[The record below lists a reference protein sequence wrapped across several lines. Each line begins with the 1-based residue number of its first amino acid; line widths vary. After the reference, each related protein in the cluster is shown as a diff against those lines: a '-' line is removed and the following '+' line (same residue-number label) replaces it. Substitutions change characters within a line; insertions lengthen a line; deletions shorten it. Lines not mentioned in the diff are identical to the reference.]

1 MALPP
6 GRDAS
11 ERPGLALGA
20 GERVIMRVLV
30 IEDFDP
36 LRRSIAK
43 GLQKAGMAVDQTGD
57 GEEGLWYARLNPY
70 DAVILDLMLPGL
82 DGLTILRKLRA
93 EGLKHH
99 ILILTARDTVED
111 RVHGL
116 DAGADDYLVK
126 PFAFSELLA
135 RVRALI
141 RRTYQAK
148 SPSVQ
153 VGSLRLD
160 TAKQRVW
167 VGQRPANLSAREY
180 ALLEFLALRAGAVVS
195 RTEIWEHVYDFHS
208 ESDSNVVD
216 VYIYYL
222 RRKLDE
228 PGRPSL
234 IQTVRGRG
242 YCLGDGET

>member
-1 MALPP
+1 
-6 GRDAS
+6 
-11 ERPGLALGA
+11 
-20 GERVIMRVLV
+20 MRVLV

-36 LRRSIAK
+36 LRLSIAK

-153 VGSLRLD
+153 VGPLRLD

>member
-1 MALPP
+1 
-6 GRDAS
+6 
-11 ERPGLALGA
+11 
-20 GERVIMRVLV
+20 
-30 IEDFDP
+30 
-36 LRRSIAK
+36 
-43 GLQKAGMAVDQTGD
+43 
-57 GEEGLWYARLNPY
+57 
-70 DAVILDLMLPGL
+70 
-82 DGLTILRKLRA
+82 
-93 EGLKHH
+93 
-99 ILILTARDTVED
+99 
-111 RVHGL
+111 L

-153 VGSLRLD
+153 VGPLRLD

>member
-1 MALPP
+1 
-6 GRDAS
+6 
-11 ERPGLALGA
+11 
-20 GERVIMRVLV
+20 MRVLV
-30 IEDFDP
+30 IEDFEP
-36 LRRSIAK
+36 LRRSIVK
-43 GLQKAGMAVDQTGD
+43 GLERAGMAVDHTGQ
-57 GEEGLWYARLNPY
+57 GNEGLWYGRSNPY
-70 DAVILDLMLPGL
+70 DVIILDLMLPGM

-93 EGLKHH
+93 EGFKQHVLV
-99 ILILTARDTVED
+99 LTAKDTVED
-111 RVHGL
+111 RVRGL

-126 PFAFSELLA
+126 PFAFEELLA

-148 SPSVQ
+148 SPSVR
-153 VGSLRLD
+153 VGPLRLD

-167 VGQRPANLSAREY
+167 VGQRSADLSAREY

-195 RTEIWEHVYDFHS
+195 RTEIWEHVYDFHC

-216 VYIYYL
+216 VYICYL

-242 YCLGDGET
+242 YRLGDGET